1 MTPARVDAK
10 ERLRSGSWKP
20 SKPMARV
27 KIANWD
33 RWQTYRADRGQPP
46 WIKLHRKVLRNPD
59 WISLTDAQR
68 GQLVTLWMLAADN
81 NGVIETPGGASFCE
95 DVPNVAKYLSEL
107 GHMKPE
113 TCHLQVLID
122 HGFIEKWRQRGVNVA
137 SRRRQHDA
145 TEVEVEVEVE
155 KRQSTEVEREEVK
168 VLHAAKNG
176 RPRAASTDTWDAFSK
191 AYLNRYGVVPSRNKR
206 VNSQMAQFITRVPL
220 AEAPLI
226 AAFYLGH
233 NDAFYIRSAHSVG
246 IMLRDAE
253 KLRTEWQT
261 GRKVTGQK
269 ARQDEQTS
277 TNFENA
283 ERAIKLLERRD
294 RERATTE

>member
-1 MTPARVDAK
+1 
-10 ERLRSGSWKP
+10 
-20 SKPMARV
+20 MARV
-27 KIANWD
+27 KIANWET
-33 RWQTYRADRGQPP
+33 WQTYRADRGQPP

-81 NGVIETPGGASFCE
+81 NGVIETPSGAGFCE

-137 SRRRQHDA
+137 SSRRQRA
-145 TEVEVEVEVE
+145 TNVTELEGELEAEAE
-155 KRQSTEVEREEVK
+155 KRESRVDKR
-168 VLHAAKNG
+168 VLAAKNG
-176 RPRAASTDTWDAFSK
+176 KPRATTTDTWDAYSY
-191 AYLNRYGVVPSRNKR
+191 AYLNRYGVEPTRNAK
-206 VNSQMAQFITRVPL
+206 VNSQLRQFTERVPIE
-220 AEAPLI
+220 EAPAI
-226 AAFYLGH
+226 AKFYLSH
-233 NDAFYIRSAHSVG
+233 NNAYYIRTAHSTDA
-246 IMLRDAE
+246 LLKDAE

-261 GRKVTGQK
+261 GRKVTGRK
-269 ARQDEQTS
+269 AMQDEQTS

-283 ERAIKLLERRD
+283 ERAIKILERRD